1 MAPWDQSALAF
12 SRPVNPK
19 KEKKTAEELA
29 VMRQA
34 SVIRVGDLSHFGGC
48 SPGDVSHSV
57 MSDAISFR
65 WVFLSKLS
73 RLCPGGNDLAS
84 SRSC

>member
-1 MAPWDQSALAF
+1 MVEGKTKGLTME
-12 SRPVNPK
+12 PVNPK

-29 VMRQA
+29 AMRQA
-34 SVIRVGDLSHFGGC
+34 SVIRVGGLSHFGGC